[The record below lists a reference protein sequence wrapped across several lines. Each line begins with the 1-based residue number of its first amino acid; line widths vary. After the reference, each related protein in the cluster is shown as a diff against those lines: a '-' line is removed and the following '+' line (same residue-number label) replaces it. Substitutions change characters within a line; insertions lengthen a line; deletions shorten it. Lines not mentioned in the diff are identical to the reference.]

1 MLVPAPQVPQTLP
14 VLTPDNLRALRIS
27 ARRASDYVAEADQ
40 ERVNTRAANIR
51 SIDQEWRDSGFPDG
65 DWCPGNLLTREHAY
79 RVARSNFA
87 QFVRPRYVK
96 ILRARLHRYERL
108 EHQYRLAHPEPCPA
122 ERGWSSPINAWTS
135 SGQESLF
142 PDEFPEHPA
151 LTLWR
156 ANVVHL
162 WDEIAPPK
170 APHLLVEADDAIS
183 PYLRSTKR
191 LPSFDTAQIILLLGM
206 SACKSLELSTIRAL
220 HHTSRGQ
227 PLSVKMIY
235 CIVSEVFV
243 SPQFSTEQDRQ
254 TYLSSNSSR
263 LLSIAQSGS
272 PKVSYH
278 SHGTRTAW
286 NWAASRCARSRAG
299 GEAVREG
306 IVSAGRRLGR
316 EPLGRVRGEG
326 AVSAGAGPT
335 RDGVRRAKGGCVG
348 EGGRRGRRWW
358 GGVVIMVLVA
368 QAIPHLDGLR
378 VGPRFLPLTVGELRN
393 LLSRHKSWP
402 NYYQLAP
409 QNIHNVLVGVDP
421 CDVAQGDNV
430 EVTLGRVGDRFRVLV
445 AWTGAV
451 DEGTRRHPKIEVTNP
466 SVPPPPLLHM
476 PSTSTPAAPH
486 TACLQRGE
494 RIVALP
500 LLAHSHTMMCELA
513 YDYTCTHFSGMNG
526 EDVERV
532 WTGQKDVGAANAES
546 ASKRQAG
553 IANSLRG
560 DRKLVTGYCLTQK
573 LFPSFH
579 MAISAKLR
587 RQNCYIHV
595 LVRTQAPY
603 SNFPDI
609 NTVLASPQNPKKS
622 RNRRPPSAF
631 AKAAHLETSRKYQWN
646 NEEKLREKSR
656 IRMAA
661 RRKAIKDSG
670 EVSEEYANRVKEAH
684 ARKAKYLAFKQRLR
698 RQEAFI
704 AKHGNEAYRER
715 TARENA
721 RAAAASQAA
730 AVEDIQAARL
740 SRRILLYM
748 THSTVSTTSSARLN
762 FQ

>member
-1 MLVPAPQVPQTLP
+1 MLTSSTRGLVEGLVPQPRDENGLELGCEQVC
-14 VLTPDNLRALRIS
+14 
-27 ARRASDYVAEADQ
+27 AEQ
-40 ERVNTRAANIR
+40 
-51 SIDQEWRDSGFPDG
+51 
-65 DWCPGNLLTREHAY
+65 
-79 RVARSNFA
+79 
-87 QFVRPRYVK
+87 
-96 ILRARLHRYERL
+96 
-108 EHQYRLAHPEPCPA
+108 
-122 ERGWSSPINAWTS
+122 
-135 SGQESLF
+135 GQEGKQCGKVYK
-142 PDEFPEHPA
+142 
-151 LTLWR
+151 R
-156 ANVVHL
+156 R
-162 WDEIAPPK
+162 
-170 APHLLVEADDAIS
+170 
-183 PYLRSTKR
+183 LR
-191 LPSFDTAQIILLLGM
+191 G
-206 SACKSLELSTIRAL
+206 
-220 HHTSRGQ
+220 RGQ
-227 PLSVKMIY
+227 
-235 CIVSEVFV
+235 
-243 SPQFSTEQDRQ
+243 
-254 TYLSSNSSR
+254 
-263 LLSIAQSGS
+263 
-272 PKVSYH
+272 
-278 SHGTRTAW
+278 
-286 NWAASRCARSRAG
+286 
-299 GEAVREG
+299 
-306 IVSAGRRLGR
+306 
-316 EPLGRVRGEG
+316 
-326 AVSAGAGPT
+326 
-335 RDGVRRAKGGCVG
+335 
-348 EGGRRGRRWW
+348 RRGQRWW

-368 QAIPHLDGLR
+368 QAIPHLDGLH

-430 EVTLGRVGDRFRVLV
+430 EVTLGRVGDRFGVLV
-445 AWTGAV
+445 TWTGAV

-494 RIVALP
+494 RIVSLP
-500 LLAHSHTMMCELA
+500 LLAHSHTMTCELA

-546 ASKRQAG
+546 ASKHQTPYDPEIGFLHLRESADSVCYRILQLCAGQAG

-595 LVRTQAPY
+595 SVRTQAPY

-740 SRRILLYM
+740 SRCILLYM
-748 THSTVSTTSSARLN
+748 THSTVSTTV
-762 FQ
+762 